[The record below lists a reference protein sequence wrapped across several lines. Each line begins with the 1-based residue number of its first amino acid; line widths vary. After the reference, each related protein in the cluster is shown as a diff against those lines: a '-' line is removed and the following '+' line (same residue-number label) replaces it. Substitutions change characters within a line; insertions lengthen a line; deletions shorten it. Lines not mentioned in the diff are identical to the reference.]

1 MTKYNFSIEAANLG
15 NFADDEALQGAIA
28 LAVSKALVLEDVLVL
43 KIDIKKPG
51 QGGGLTTGPRD
62 SSTPGRKP
70 INRPK
75 IENWIRENVVAGPS
89 TQGTVGL
96 EGVDKEGKS
105 LGKGKNRVYPHTLVK
120 PAPEGV
126 GLQMAAVM
134 KVLGELSQEGY
145 LERGFSAGS
154 PFFELIRPLEEEGK
168 VGVRGREV
176 SADQPAQYP
185 IFMPP
190 RASIQEV
197 DFSILDLDDECPGSF
212 DVPVT
217 LGSKCTMCG
226 ESARSHL

>member
-15 NFADDEALQGAIA
+15 NYADDEALQESIA

-96 EGVDKEGKS
+96 EGVDREGKS

-134 KVLGELSQEGY
+134 KVLGELAQEGY

-176 SADQPAQYP
+176 SADQLAQYP

-197 DFSILDLDDECPGSF
+197 DFSVLDLDDECPGSF

-217 LGSKCTMCG
+217 LGSKCDMCG

>member
-15 NFADDEALQGAIA
+15 NFADDEALQETIA

-96 EGVDKEGKS
+96 EGVDREGKS

-134 KVLGELSQEGY
+134 KVLGELAQEGY

-176 SADQPAQYP
+176 SADQLAQYP
-185 IFMPP
+185 IFMAP

-197 DFSILDLDDECPGSF
+197 DFSVLDLDEKCPGSF

>member
-15 NFADDEALQGAIA
+15 NYADDEALQESIA

-51 QGGGLTTGPRD
+51 QSGSLTTGPRD
-62 SSTPGRKP
+62 ASTPGRKP

-75 IENWIRENVVAGPS
+75 IENWIRDNIIAGPS

-96 EGVDKEGKS
+96 EGVDKEGKA
-105 LGKGKNRVYPHTLVK
+105 LRRAENRVYPHMLVM
-120 PAPEGV
+120 PAPDGV
-126 GLQMAAVM
+126 GLQMQAVM
-134 KVLGELSQEGY
+134 KVLGELAQEGY
-145 LERGFSAGS
+145 LERGFSSGS

-176 SADQPAQYP
+176 SADQLAQYP

>member
-15 NFADDEALQGAIA
+15 NFADDEALQGTIA

-51 QGGGLTTGPRD
+51 QGGGLPTGPRD

-105 LGKGKNRVYPHTLVK
+105 RGKGKNRVCPHTLV
-120 PAPEGV
+120 
-126 GLQMAAVM
+126 
-134 KVLGELSQEGY
+134 
-145 LERGFSAGS
+145 
-154 PFFELIRPLEEEGK
+154 
-168 VGVRGREV
+168 
-176 SADQPAQYP
+176 
-185 IFMPP
+185 
-190 RASIQEV
+190 
-197 DFSILDLDDECPGSF
+197 
-212 DVPVT
+212 
-217 LGSKCTMCG
+217 
-226 ESARSHL
+226 

>member
-15 NFADDEALQGAIA
+15 NYADDEALQESIA

-51 QGGGLTTGPRD
+51 QGGGLATGPRD

-105 LGKGKNRVYPHTLVK
+105 LGKGKNRVYPHTLVM
-120 PAPEGV
+120 PAPDGV
-126 GLQMAAVM
+126 GLQMQAVM
-134 KVLGELSQEGY
+134 KVLGELAQEGY

-176 SADQPAQYP
+176 SANQLAQYP
-185 IFMPP
+185 IFMAP

-197 DFSILDLDDECPGSF
+197 DFSVLDLDEKCPGSF
-212 DVPVT
+212 DAPVT
-217 LGSKCTMCG
+217 LGSKCDMCG